1 MRISDW
7 SSDVCSSDLAGDV
20 AGVAAVAGAGVDQE
34 AAHRLRRQAPEFG
47 VVQDRAVLVERDDVA
62 VGQLIGILPGGLAV
76 GQGAAELAGTGAEG
90 AIGGAVRSEQTT
102 SEPQSRLRSPYAVPR
117 WHEKSTAHPDACRM

>member
-76 GQGAAELAGTGAEG
+76 GPVDAELAGTGA
-90 AIGGAVRSEQTT
+90 GGARGGGEIG
-102 SEPQSRLRSPYAVPR
+102 RG
-117 WHEKSTAHPDACRM
+117 ACRGRVWQDV

>member
-62 VGQLIGILPGGLAV
+62 VGQLIGILPGCLAV
-76 GQGAAELAGTGAEG
+76 GQVDAELAGAGAEG
-90 AIGGAVRSEQTT
+90 RSEEHT
-102 SEPQSRLRSPYAVPR
+102 SELQSLMRISYAVFCLKKKKKKEHNKYR
-117 WHEKSTAHPDACRM
+117 SDIT